1 MIVSVS
7 RRTDIPAFY
16 ADWFF
21 NRLREGFV
29 CVRNPMNASQV
40 RRVELSP
47 HSVDCFVFWSKN
59 PAPMIDRL
67 ALLDDYTYY
76 FQFTVNGY
84 GADIEPCVPP
94 VDEVTATF
102 ARLSDLIGPRR
113 VVWRYDPVLF
123 AGPIDA
129 DYHRRR
135 FEAIAGRLCGRTER
149 CMISFVDIYG
159 KMKRRF
165 DAVHGRGLSACQM
178 RSLAADFAH
187 IASAYGMRVYTC
199 AEKIDLESVGVEH
212 GCCIDGRLIGALSEG
227 VSIAKRASGQRSE
240 CGCVQSVDIGRYN
253 TCMHNCLYCYAN
265 VGHESVMRNYMA
277 HDPLSPFM

>member
-21 NRLREGFV
+21 YRLREGFA
-29 CVRNPMNASQV
+29 CVRNPMNAAQV

-47 HSVDCFVFWSKN
+47 DDVGCFVFWSKN
-59 PAPMIDRL
+59 PAPMTGRL

-84 GADIEPCVPP
+84 GADIEPRVPP

-129 DYHRRR
+129 GYHRRR
-135 FEAIAGRLCGRTER
+135 FEAIAKRLCGRTER

-159 KMKRRF
+159 KMRRRF
-165 DAVHGRGLSACQM
+165 DAIQGRGPSADETL
-178 RSLAADFAH
+178 SLAADFAR
-187 IASAYGMRVYTC
+187 IASVYGMRVYTC
-199 AEKIDLESVGVEH
+199 AEKADLESVGVGH
-212 GCCIDGRLIGALSEG
+212 GCCVDGRLIGELSG
-227 VSIAKRASGQRSE
+227 GAPMVKRASGQRPE
-240 CGCVQSVDIGRYN
+240 CGCVQSVDIGRYD
-253 TCMHNCLYCYAN
+253 TCVHNCLYCYAN
-265 VGHESVMRNYMA
+265 FGHERVMRNYMA